1 MLKSKTKKL
10 IITGAL
16 GHIGSRLIHSL
27 EPTDADEVTLID
39 NLSTQR
45 YCSLFNLPNEIQWRF
60 VEADVTNEN
69 LKLANLLAGADAV
82 VHLAA
87 VTNAAASFEIQEEV
101 ERVNFIG
108 THRVAQACLEA
119 ECPLLFLSTTS
130 VYGVSEGV
138 VNENC
143 PPEQL
148 QPQSPY
154 ADSKLR
160 AERLL
165 AELGEASGLRFVI
178 GRFGTIY
185 GASIGMR
192 FHTAVNKFI
201 WQACMGQP
209 LSVWQTALDQQR
221 PYLELG
227 DAVAAIR
234 FILQSDL
241 FDNEIY
247 NVLTDNLSVRQ
258 ITDAIRKYVPGL
270 KIELVEARIMNQLS
284 YTVDRS
290 RFQAR
295 GFHFVGDLDAGI
307 RESIDLFR
315 ALVSSQDNPF
325 RGLASVDRSSA
336 G

>member
-1 MLKSKTKKL
+1 MVKDKTEKL
-10 IITGAL
+10 VITGAL

-27 EPTDADEVTLID
+27 TPSDVDEVILID

-45 YCSLFNLPNEIQWRF
+45 YCSLFRLPTKIDWRF
-60 VEADVTNEN
+60 VEADVTHEN
-69 LKLANLLAGADAV
+69 VKLAELFAGADAV

-87 VTNAAASFEIQEEV
+87 ITNAAASFEIQEEV
-101 ERVNFIG
+101 ERVNFVG
-108 THRVAQACLEA
+108 TQRVAEACLKA
-119 ECPLLFLSTTS
+119 DCRLLFFSTTS
-130 VYGVSEGV
+130 VYGVSDGV
-138 VNENC
+138 VYEDC
-143 PPEQL
+143 SSEQL

-154 ADSKLR
+154 AESKLR

-165 AELGEASGLRFVI
+165 AELGNSSGLRFFI

-209 LSVWQTALDQQR
+209 LSVWRTALDQQR

-234 FILQSDL
+234 FILENGL

-258 ITDAIRKYVPGL
+258 ITDTIRKYVPSL
-270 KIELVEARIMNQLS
+270 KIKLVDSRIMNQLS

-290 RFQAR
+290 KFEAR
-295 GFHFVGDLDAGI
+295 GFRFVGDLDTGI
-307 RESIDLFR
+307 RESIEL
-315 ALVSSQDNPF
+315 LQP
-325 RGLASVDRSSA
+325 LASSLDNHSQEMSFA
-336 G
+336 EPS